1 MSVLLLSK
9 KDAEWQEANGND
21 KAMGNAD
28 ISKEVASPSQK
39 DEQLVCRII

>member
-1 MSVLLLSK
+1 VLLLRK
-9 KDAEWQEANGND
+9 EDAEWQEARGDD

-39 DEQLVCRII
+39 DDQLVCRII